1 MGNKPIRCVND
12 MGNQAKAFSGSIK
25 SLFQFG
31 FDIAERG
38 PQTGD
43 NGLRQNIRF
52 GQIFQIGQQ
61 RVLYP
66 SDVQACFIARQN
78 FIATELFKAF
88 RFFAVIVALNKV
100 NQIRVAQ
107 RVCDQ
112 REVHV
117 RTQIVKP
124 HVARLHRAFGDNLG
138 VLVKNQLSDCM
149 DFPIGQGENSFW
161 LKYLAQSIGP
171 RKQGKKVF
179 RKIRFVLA

>member
-1 MGNKPIRCVND
+1 MENRVELFNTEWGVLLCLSLIMGNKPIRCVND

-117 RTQIVKP
+117 RTHHTSPVFI
-124 HVARLHRAFGDNLG
+124 AL
-138 VLVKNQLSDCM
+138 
-149 DFPIGQGENSFW
+149 
-161 LKYLAQSIGP
+161 LAI
-171 RKQGKKVF
+171 
-179 RKIRFVLA
+179 ILAYW